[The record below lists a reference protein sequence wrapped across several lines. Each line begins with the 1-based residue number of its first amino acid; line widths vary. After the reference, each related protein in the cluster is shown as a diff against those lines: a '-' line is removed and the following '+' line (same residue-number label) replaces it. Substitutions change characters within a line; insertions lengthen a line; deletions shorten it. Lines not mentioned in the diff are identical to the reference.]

1 MNSSWLASF
10 VLIVVLLG
18 VMGVLAGGFWLT
30 FLFFSR
36 WERRGG

>member
-1 MNSSWLASF
+1 MTSSWLASF

-18 VMGVLAGGFWLT
+18 VMGVLSGGVWLT
-30 FLFFSR
+30 FLFLSR